1 MGLLILCSSLIGR
14 CRRVKQRRSVL
25 ASRVLL
31 LSRLKIISE
40 LKPWAA
46 IEGLT
51 DQIGMG
57 FCRFSSRV
65 CRRTEWL
72 RGI

>member
-1 MGLLILCSSLIGR
+1 M
-14 CRRVKQRRSVL
+14 
-25 ASRVLL
+25 
-31 LSRLKIISE
+31 
-40 LKPWAA
+40 
-46 IEGLT
+46 T

-72 RGI
+72 RGDIDCLRR